1 MNMRKL
7 DSRPLQSFLRLL
19 TATCMLCLLTAC
31 AGSPAPSGQEK
42 TVTLLLLPST
52 LGMELSMMQR
62 MRVRLDAFP
71 DAPSPDLEVAL
82 EADSSSV
89 RLAIL
94 QLSHTVAR
102 LAWDGVRIDQHLAP
116 GWPKV
121 VRAERVLS
129 DLQMVWWPLAA
140 IQDGLAAGWTVRESV
155 GKREFVHGEKVVTTV
170 KITSERTID
179 LIQAGEGYRVF
190 ITTDG
195 EVPQYGG
202 GEPSKTV
209 ESERQQ

>member
-1 MNMRKL
+1 MNIRKP
-7 DSRPLQSFLRLL
+7 DSLPGQSFLRLL
-19 TATCMLCLLTAC
+19 GAACMVFLLAAC
-31 AGSPAPSGQEK
+31 AGSPSRSGKEK
-42 TVTLLLLPST
+42 TVTLLLQPST

-71 DAPSPDLEVAL
+71 DAPSPELEVAL
-82 EADSSSV
+82 EADASSV

-102 LAWDGVRIDQHLAP
+102 LDWDGVRIDQHLAL

-129 DLQMVWWPLAA
+129 DLQMVWWPIAA

-155 GKREFVHGEKVVTTV
+155 GQREFVHGEKVVTTV

-179 LIQAGEGYRVF
+179 LIHAEEGYRVF

-195 EVPQYGG
+195 EVPQYAGNA
-202 GEPSKTV
+202 PSKTV

>member
-1 MNMRKL
+1 MSIHNADSLPSRSLMRCL
-7 DSRPLQSFLRLL
+7 VGICAALL
-19 TATCMLCLLTAC
+19 LAAC
-31 AGSPAPSGQEK
+31 AGLPSRSNEEK
-42 TVTLLLLPST
+42 TVTLLLQPAT
-52 LGMELSMMQR
+52 LGIELSMMQR

-71 DAPSPDLEVAL
+71 DAPSPELEVAL
-82 EADSSSV
+82 EADASSV

-102 LAWDGVRIDQHLAP
+102 LNWDGVQIDQHLAP

-140 IQDGLAAGWTVRESV
+140 IRDGLAAGWTVRESV
-155 GKREFVHGEKVVTTV
+155 GQREFVHDDKVVTTV
-170 KITSERTID
+170 KITSERTIE
-179 LIQAGEGYRVF
+179 LIQAEEGYRVL

-195 EVPQYGG
+195 EMPQYAGNA
-202 GEPSKTV
+202 PSKTV
-209 ESERQQ
+209 ENERQP